1 MLSIIIK
8 IWESGDD
15 QREYNH
21 REDRTQIAILRILQ
35 NLFSSETV
43 QNSQFQSMEGWSR
56 VG

>member
-21 REDRTQIAILRILQ
+21 KEDRTQIAI
-35 NLFSSETV
+35 
-43 QNSQFQSMEGWSR
+43 
-56 VG
+56 